1 VILEAGGRPVSISP
15 TGQEAQNVIVW
26 MDHRAL
32 AEAERINETGQA
44 VLHYVGDHI
53 SPEMET
59 PKVLWLK
66 EPMLDTWAKAAHL
79 FDLPDFLTWRATG
92 ALCSTV
98 CKWTYLGH
106 KGRWDTDYFR
116 AIGLGD
122 LAEESF
128 ARIGTDVLG
137 LDAPVGT
144 SAIDAHASSIGV
156 IGAAIDGE
164 APDKAALEPR
174 LALIGGTWSCHMA
187 VSARPRFVPGVWGP
201 YFSAMVPALWLNE
214 GGQSATGA
222 LVNHVVADHGAGAA
236 AAAADVRGITV
247 YEYLNAHL
255 ADLAA
260 GQAVPGALTADLH
273 VLPYFHGNRSPRAD
287 ASLRG
292 MVSGLR
298 LASGLDDL
306 ALLYLATIQGI
317 AHGTK
322 KA

>member
-1 VILEAGGRPVSISP
+1 
-15 TGQEAQNVIVW
+15 
-26 MDHRAL
+26 
-32 AEAERINETGQA
+32 
-44 VLHYVGDHI
+44 
-53 SPEMET
+53 
-59 PKVLWLK
+59 
-66 EPMLDTWAKAAHL
+66 L
-79 FDLPDFLTWRATG
+79 FDLPDSLTWRATG

-137 LDAPVGT
+137 LDAPVGTGLSAMAAIELGLPAGTPVGT